1 MKHEWRKEEKEIYL
15 PKEKPVVLELGP
27 MKYITV
33 SGKGDPNKEGFKT
46 DIKKLYSVAYGIRMM
61 PKSGFTPPGYFEY
74 TVYPLEGI
82 WDVAQTE
89 GTFEY
94 IAGKTDKDKL
104 IYKIM
109 LRQPDFVTDE
119 VYCIALQK
127 AVEKNSDL
135 DYSGVNFEE
144 ITEGRVLQMLH
155 VGKYDDEKRT
165 SDIMTEAVEKLGL
178 KRRSF
183 THKEIY
189 ISDPFKTEPDKLK
202 TVLRYFLE

>member
-1 MKHEWRKEEKEIYL
+1 MKHEWRKAEKEIYMA
-15 PKEKPVVLELGP
+15 KEKPEVLILGP

-33 SGKGDPNKEGFKT
+33 SGKGNPNKEGFKT
-46 DIKKLYSVAYGIRMM
+46 DIKKLYSIAYGIRMM

-82 WDVAQTE
+82 WDVAPVDD
-89 GTFEY
+89 TFEY
-94 IAGKTDKDKL
+94 IPGKTDKDRL
-104 IYKIM
+104 MYKIM

-119 VYCIALQK
+119 IFKRAFEV
-127 AVEKNSDL
+127 AVKKNLDL
-135 DYSGVNFEE
+135 DYSGVKFEE
-144 ITEGRVLQMLH
+144 ITEGKVLQMLH

-165 SDIMTEAVEKLGL
+165 SDIMTEAVEKMGL

-189 ISDPFKTEPDKLK
+189 ISDPFKTEPEKLK